1 MKSTPNPQLLRLLI
15 IVVLLALTI
24 YVALS
29 ITGRLPSIH
38 GRGLQPIDVVAV
50 PVLAIAIAIIWHKLR
65 KPK

>member
-38 GRGLQPIDVVAV
+38 SRGIQPIDVVAV
-50 PVLAIAIAIIWHKLR
+50 PVLIVAVVLLWHKLR

>member
-38 GRGLQPIDVVAV
+38 GRGIQPIDIVAV
-50 PVLAIAIAIIWHKLR
+50 PALIVAVVLLWHKLR
-65 KPK
+65 MPK